1 VPARRPLLALALAA
15 GLCGEAYAA
24 TAPEVIIDP
33 GGVPPA
39 ALRAITSAV
48 DVITRLAADQDG
60 GELSRL
66 RRRARE
72 ATVSA
77 LETQGFFSPKVT
89 LDAGTDAGGETW
101 TITIDP
107 GKRTVVNSVHLAF
120 SGGIAAPAFA
130 DRLEALRKAWPLRK
144 GKPFI
149 NEDWS
154 QAKTELLDGVAS
166 RDFFFARI
174 ASSQARVTAATAEAD
189 LSVGIESGPRVRL
202 GKLQT
207 SGLRRV
213 PASLIE
219 KYVRYS
225 PGDPYRQQQLDEW
238 QQALQSTSFFRGA
251 FVTLDGDITQGT
263 YLPNGDLELPVQ
275 VRVSEA
281 PARSVTGSLG
291 VDSDNGVR
299 VEGLYRQNIVFGQ
312 PIWIETGAGVD
323 KNQQRLFY
331 DVHLPPTA
339 SGYKDS
345 IGTLYQHS
353 DIEGVDNRRVAVG
366 WKRRQERKSSGSRV
380 EYETQWALVA
390 AYDKTRIS
398 GAPDYNVPSLVA
410 TWDWLRRDV
419 NDKYDPREGNLV
431 DLGLGAGLTLDR
443 REPFYRASLRAQK
456 WWPIG
461 RRDVLTVRGQV
472 GKVWSQTWRLPD
484 DFGYRTGGAR
494 TIRGYRY
501 MSIGLKRGDAT
512 IGAPAL
518 ALASIQYTHYLN
530 EHFGV
535 ETFVDAGD
543 AAASFG
549 QMKLHVGY
557 GVGGVVRTPA
567 GPFSVDVAYG
577 QYDHRLRLVFSM
589 GIAF

>member
-1 VPARRPLLALALAA
+1 MRARRPLLALALATS
-15 GLCGEAYAA
+15 LCAKGYAA
-24 TAPEVIIDP
+24 SAPEVIIDP

-39 ALRAITSAV
+39 ALRSITSAV
-48 DVITRLAADQDG
+48 NVITRLATDQDG

-72 ATVSA
+72 ATLSA
-77 LETQGFFSPKVT
+77 LETQGYFSPKVT
-89 LDAGTDAGGETW
+89 LDVGTDIGGETW
-101 TITIDP
+101 NITIDP
-107 GKRTVVNSVHLAF
+107 GRRTTVNSVHLAF
-120 SGGIAAPAFA
+120 AGGIAAPAYA
-130 DRLEALRKAWPLRK
+130 ERIEALREAWPLKK

-149 NEDWS
+149 NADWS
-154 QAKTELLDGVAS
+154 NAKTALLDGVAS
-166 RDFFFARI
+166 RDFFFARL
-174 ASSQARVTAATAEAD
+174 ANSEARVTAATARAD
-189 LSVGIESGPRVRL
+189 LNVDIESGPRVRL
-202 GKLQT
+202 GKLRT
-207 SGLRRV
+207 SGLKRV
-213 PASLIE
+213 PASLI
-219 KYVRYS
+219 KRYVRYS
-225 PGDPYRQQQLDEW
+225 PGDPYSQQQLDEW

-299 VEGLYRQNIVFGQ
+299 VEGLYRQNIVFGK
-312 PIWIETGAGVD
+312 PVWIETGVGVD

-331 DVHLPPTA
+331 DVHLPPTV

-345 IGTLYQHS
+345 FGTLYQHS
-353 DIEGVDNRRVAVG
+353 NIEGVDNQRVAVG
-366 WKRRQERKSSGSRV
+366 WKRRQERTSSGSRIQ
-380 EYETQWALVA
+380 YETQWALVA

-431 DLGLGAGLTLDR
+431 DFGVGAGLTLDKH
-443 REPFYRASLRAQK
+443 EPFYRASLRAQK

-472 GKVWSQTWRLPD
+472 GKVWSQTSRLPD
-484 DFGYRTGGAR
+484 DFGYRTGGAH

-501 MSIGLKRGDAT
+501 LSIGLARGNAT
-512 IGAPAL
+512 VGAPAL
-518 ALASIQYTHYLN
+518 AVGSIQYTHYLN
-530 EHFGV
+530 QHFGV
-535 ETFVDAGD
+535 EAFVDAGD
-543 AAASFG
+543 AAESFG
-549 QMKLHVGY
+549 QMRLHLGY

-577 QYDHRLRLVFSM
+577 QYDHSLRLVFSM
-589 GIAF
+589 GVAF